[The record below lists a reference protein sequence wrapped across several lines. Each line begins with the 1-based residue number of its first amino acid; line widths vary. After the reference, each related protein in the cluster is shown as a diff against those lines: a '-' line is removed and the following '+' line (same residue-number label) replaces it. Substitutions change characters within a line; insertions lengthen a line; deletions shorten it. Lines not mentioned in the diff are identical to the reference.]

1 MIFLTACP
9 PQTACGHCRDFPAA
23 RQAPRLQA
31 LYLAPTMRR
40 RYAVVDVF
48 SDRRLLGNPV
58 AVVLDAEGL
67 DTGAMQRIA
76 RWTNLSET
84 TFLLPPTVAGASYR
98 LRIFTPVSE
107 LPFAGHPTLGS
118 AHAAVTEGIVA
129 RPGAALSLTQ
139 DCGAG
144 LVQVQVEAADR
155 YRLRLPEARCTPLG
169 AADRAALEAA
179 LGGPT
184 DAAVPLQVIDVGPRW
199 VVGALADPAALL
211 ALRPDMTRL
220 AAFERALGVTGCTL
234 FAEASGADADGDIE
248 VRSFAPSDGVPEDPV
263 CGSGNGAVA
272 VLRRALGRIAPGAA
286 YVARQGRCVGRDGRV
301 ELSLDAAAAVWVG
314 GACVTT
320 VRGTIEA

>member
-1 MIFLTACP
+1 ML
-9 PQTACGHCRDFPAA
+9 
-23 RQAPRLQA
+23 
-31 LYLAPTMRR
+31 R

-48 SDRRLLGNPV
+48 SARRLLGNPV
-58 AVVLDAEGL
+58 AVVLDADGL
-67 DTGAMQRIA
+67 DTEDMQRIA

-84 TFLLPPTVAGASYR
+84 TFLLPPTVAGATYR

-118 AHAAVTEGIVA
+118 AHAAVTEGLVA
-129 RPGAALSLTQ
+129 RPGAALSLMQ
-139 DCGAG
+139 ECGAG
-144 LVQVQVEAADR
+144 LVPVQVESGDR
-155 YRLRLPEARCTPLG
+155 YRLRLPEVRCTPLD

-179 LGGPT
+179 IGGPT

-234 FAEASGADADGDIE
+234 FAEASGADADGDVE

-272 VLRRALGRIAPGAA
+272 VLRRALGRIAPGSG
-286 YVARQGRCVGRDGRV
+286 YIARQGRCVGRDGCV
-301 ELSLDAAAAVWVG
+301 ELSLDAAAAIWVG

-320 VRGTIEA
+320 VRGTLEA

>member
-1 MIFLTACP
+1 MP
-9 PQTACGHCRDFPAA
+9 V
-23 RQAPRLQA
+23 A
-31 LYLAPTMRR
+31 LYRHAMER

-48 SDRRLLGNPV
+48 SARRLLGNPV

-67 DTGAMQRIA
+67 DTAAMQAIA

-84 TFLLPPTVAGASYR
+84 TFLLPPTAAGAAYR

-118 AHAAVTEGIVA
+118 AHAAVTEDLVA
-129 RPGAALSLTQ
+129 RGCAGSPLIQ
-139 DCGAG
+139 ECGAG
-144 LVQVQVEAADR
+144 LVPVQVEGGDR
-155 YRLRLPEARCTPLG
+155 YRLRLPEARCETLS

-199 VVGALADPAALL
+199 IVGAVADPAALL

-220 AAFERALGVTGCTL
+220 AAFEKSRGATGVTL
-234 FAEASGADADGDIE
+234 FAEARGADADGVIE

-272 VLRRALGRIAPGAA
+272 ALRRALGRVAPGSG
-286 YVARQGRCVGRDGRV
+286 YVAYQGRCVGRDGRV
-301 ELSLDAAAAVWVG
+301 ELSLDAAGAVWVG

-320 VRGTIEA
+320 VRGTLEA

>member
-1 MIFLTACP
+1 
-9 PQTACGHCRDFPAA
+9 
-23 RQAPRLQA
+23 
-31 LYLAPTMRR
+31 
-40 RYAVVDVF
+40 
-48 SDRRLLGNPV
+48 V

-118 AHAAVTEGIVA
+118 AHAAVTEGLVA

-144 LVQVQVEAADR
+144 LVPVQVEPGDI
-155 YRLRLPEARCTPLG
+155 YRLRLPEARSTPLG
-169 AADRAALEAA
+169 RDEVAALEAA
-179 LGGPT
+179 LGGAL
-184 DAAVPLQVIDVGPRW
+184 DRSVPLTLIDVGPRW
-199 VVGALADPAALL
+199 IVGAVADPAALL

-220 AAFERALGVTGCTL
+220 AAFEKACGATGVTL
-234 FAEASGADADGDIE
+234 FAEASGTDADGDIE

-272 VLRRALGRIAPGAA
+272 ALRRELGRILPGAA
-286 YVARQGRCVGRDGRV
+286 YIARQGRCVGRDGRIG
-301 ELSLDAAAAVWVG
+301 LSLDAAGAIWVG

-320 VRGTIEA
+320 VRGTIED

>member
-1 MIFLTACP
+1 ML
-9 PQTACGHCRDFPAA
+9 
-23 RQAPRLQA
+23 
-31 LYLAPTMRR
+31 R

-48 SDRRLLGNPV
+48 SERRLLGNPV
-58 AVVLDAEGL
+58 AVVLDADGL
-67 DTGAMQRIA
+67 DTDAMQAIA

-84 TFLLPPTVAGASYR
+84 TFLLPPTVSGASYR

-118 AHAAVTEGIVA
+118 AHAAVTEGLVTHT
-129 RPGAALSLTQ
+129 GAGSSLMQ
-139 DCGAG
+139 ECGAG
-144 LVQVQVEAADR
+144 LVPVQAEASQR
-155 YRLRLPEARCTPLG
+155 YRLRLPEARCTPLD

-184 DAAVPLQVIDVGPRW
+184 DAAVPLQIIDVGPRW

-220 AAFERALGVTGCTL
+220 AAFERARDVTGCTL
-234 FAEASGADADGDIE
+234 FAEGDDGIE

-272 VLRRALGRIAPGAA
+272 VLRRALGRLTPGSA

-301 ELSLDAAAAVWVG
+301 ELSLDAAAAIWVG

-320 VRGTIEA
+320 VRGPLEA